1 MSTFDN
7 ASYEQLREWF
17 IERHPEYTNSGLE
30 PETLLRL
37 LLWTEI
43 ELETTKQALEEC
55 ESEC

>member
-30 PETLLRL
+30 TETLLRL
-37 LLWTEI
+37 LLWAET
-43 ELETTKQALEEC
+43 ELEATRQALEKC
-55 ESEC
+55 ESAC

>member
-17 IERHPEYTNSGLE
+17 IERHPEYTNSDLK

-55 ESEC
+55 EGEC

>member
-7 ASYEQLREWF
+7 ASDEQLRVWF
-17 IERHPEYTNSGLE
+17 IERHPEYTNSDLE

-37 LLWTEI
+37 LLWAET
-43 ELETTKQALEEC
+43 ELEATRQALEEC